1 MLVWFLLESVP
12 WWMPS
17 GGLRTNEKFCNL
29 DQWQKQVNTSGK
41 QPDLR
46 IVQSSG
52 RILFLRSLQTVSILI
67 HADFMAVSFSVGT
80 SSSPLHQPRFKKGEK
95 KPSLDQ
101 SDLQLRIPPFLV
113 VKGTKK
119 NERGVEEPVQYVPWV
134 REVRS
139 GNLRHWCDIT
149 RLARLSF
156 RKDSRNQCQEMAT

>member
-80 SSSPLHQPRFKKGEK
+80 SSSPLHQPAIHNHYFTHFTLGC
-95 KPSLDQ
+95 PSSGSKFSARREERRPEFLEGRIDF
-101 SDLQLRIPPFLV
+101 DLM
-113 VKGTKK
+113 
-119 NERGVEEPVQYVPWV
+119 N
-134 REVRS
+134 
-139 GNLRHWCDIT
+139 NLLWHTGKMGQIQKIQIFP
-149 RLARLSF
+149 S
-156 RKDSRNQCQEMAT
+156 K